1 MAKRRL
7 SQQQQKR
14 IRGAQQ
20 ALAGSD
26 DLQQGLVISHQGG
39 QVLVELES
47 TEVITCK
54 IKSNLGSIVCGDR
67 VTIETATRHENR
79 VVAILPRDNLLRRVD
94 GFGQVRSLAA
104 NISRLFVCLAVTPEP
119 NLFLLDQYLLSA
131 EHQEM
136 EALIVL
142 NKIDLGE
149 DRFGIAE
156 IYQPLGYQVVE
167 TSVITGRGM
176 DVLKQLLVSNIS
188 VFSGVSGVG
197 KSSIISWLL
206 PQHTIKIASISSANE
221 EGRHTTRT
229 SRLYHLPEGG
239 ALIDTPGVR
248 GFKPL
253 IESGLPLS
261 HGFRE
266 IHAQADHCRFHNCLH
281 LKEPKCAVIEAVE
294 AGNISRIRYQNYLK
308 LLEQIEVS

>member
-14 IRGAQQ
+14 IQDAQH
-20 ALAGSD
+20 ALAGND
-26 DLQQGLVISHQGG
+26 DLPQGLVISHQGG

-47 TEVITCK
+47 AEVITCK
-54 IKSNLGSIVCGDR
+54 IKSNLGNIVCGDR
-67 VTIETATRHENR
+67 VTIETTRRRENR

-104 NISRLFVCLAVTPEP
+104 NISQLFVCLSVIPEP

-131 EHQEM
+131 EHQGM

-156 IYQPLGYQVVE
+156 IYKPLGYQVLE
-167 TSVITGRGM
+167 TSVNTGHGM
-176 DVLKQLLVSNIS
+176 EALKQLLVNNIS

-206 PQHTIKIASISSANE
+206 PQQTIKIASISSANE

-253 IESGLPLS
+253 VESGLPLS

-266 IHAQADHCRFHNCLH
+266 IHAQAEHCRFHNCLH
-281 LKEPKCAVIEAVE
+281 LKEPKCAVIEAVA
-294 AGNISRIRYQNYLK
+294 AGKISQLRYQNYLK
-308 LLEQIEVS
+308 LLGQTETS